1 MRYSNLPYKPRT
13 MVDEIEL
20 KENIIFVRVYDG
32 EVSGMYGGWVMKAA
46 DIKGLTSEQ
55 IQDKFVL
62 LVIPK
67 YIVDINLEQETHLR
81 TGIVN
86 LLEGL

>member
-1 MRYSNLPYKPRT
+1 MGYSNPPYKPRT

-20 KENIIFVRVYDG
+20 KENITFVRVYDG
-32 EVSGMYGGWVMKAA
+32 EVSGMYGDWVMKAE

-55 IQDKFVL
+55 IQDKFAL
-62 LVIPK
+62 PVIPK
-67 YIVDINLEQETHLR
+67 YIVDVNLEQETHLK

-86 LLEGL
+86 PLEGS